1 MSFNFTFSVSLFLVI
16 ALVCVPLVGAE
27 AGLQALFGI
36 VIPYLALLVFLIGI
50 VYRIIK
56 WARTPVP
63 YRIPTTAGQQKTL
76 PWIKSDYLDNPHNTW
91 GVIGRMALEV
101 LFFRSLFRNLKTELR
116 EAPDY
121 PEKGRLVY
129 WSSKWLWI
137 GAIAFHY
144 SFLTVLT
151 RHLKFFTEP
160 VPFFVT
166 MLEGV
171 DGFLEIYTPAV
182 YMSGL
187 VLLLAL
193 AYLLARR
200 IFDSKIRYISL
211 VSDYFPL
218 FLILGIGISGV
229 LMRYFIKVDIIAV
242 KELAMGLVT
251 LHPKIPEGIGSIFY
265 IHLFLVS
272 TLLVCFPFSKLMHM
286 PGVFFSMTRNMAN
299 NNRAVRHVNPWEYP
313 VKVFSYMEQEDM
325 FRKQMK
331 KAGIPLERDIE
342 E

>member
-1 MSFNFTFSVSLFLVI
+1 
-16 ALVCVPLVGAE
+16 VGVGV
-27 AGLQALFGI
+27 GLKVLFGI
-36 VIPYLALLVFLIGI
+36 VIPYLALLIFVVGI
-50 VYRIIK
+50 VYRVIK

-91 GVIGRMALEV
+91 GVLGRMALEV

-116 EAPDY
+116 KNEES

-129 WSSKWLWI
+129 WSNKWLWL
-137 GAIAFHY
+137 GAIVFHY

-151 RHLKFFTEP
+151 RHLTFFTEP

-166 MLEGV
+166 MLENV
-171 DGFLEIYTPAV
+171 DGFLELYLPAV

-187 VLLLAL
+187 ALLAAL
-193 AYLLARR
+193 TYLLVRR
-200 IFDSKIRYISL
+200 VFDSKLRYISL
-211 VSDYFPL
+211 ASDYFPL
-218 FLILGIGISGV
+218 LLLLGIGITGV
-229 LMRYFIKVDIIAV
+229 LMRYFIKVDTVAV

-251 LHPKIPEGIGSIFY
+251 FHPTIPEGIGSIFY

-272 TLLVCFPFSKLMHM
+272 TLLVCFPFSKLLHA

-313 VKVFSYMEQEDM
+313 VKVFSYMEQEDL
-325 FRKQMK
+325 FRAQMK

>member
-1 MSFNFTFSVSLFLVI
+1 LSFNFTFSVSLFLVI